1 MFDFKKIIK
10 PDKNKIIKAV
20 YTKTRVRLNLALSIS
35 TQSQHSMLSL
45 HAMSVR
51 LLFVI
56 IVFTNRP
63 SNAHFPDFC
72 SYVTVTSG
80 DDGAR
85 VSLLSL
91 HGTLCYHVTLNSST
105 GDRIDRLYAVEYLL
119 SEQVYP
125 IQSSY
130 NFSIPEIHTECAC
143 ACPNVGQYMCALI
156 ERECAADN
164 STCVVVTELGQS
176 PEGCVMVGGEAVSC
190 CRITLTRSSRDNVT
204 SAAEVIELAA
214 PNETR
219 YLFNVTVLDLN
230 KAKLLRSD
238 RVSLTL
244 ADNSELLLEDE
255 YFELAIKR
263 DSIPDELITPG
274 LYIRNQG
281 KVFKFWGDQINRVDE
296 RDLNKLGWYR
306 NSPETDW
313 RKILTDKVQIRTF
326 NCGRNNGK
334 AKIIGRYFNVEGS
347 EGLDLDAHLVPLE
360 DYHATRVET
369 VMLESDK
376 VLVRAPGSHQGPISV
391 SLRSK
396 RNTLVLNQV
405 WLSDPAKLH
414 SFTASVTRDQYGNNI
429 LDLTL
434 EGAAGEIEGYI
445 ETSEGVKERLAVI
458 TPDKSYI
465 TRVGVLT
472 VCVPG
477 IRVCLNSI
485 CRVPSCRSHQ
495 MRGFSAPNSRLIRR
509 DMSKINITYAG
520 R

>member
-1 MFDFKKIIK
+1 
-10 PDKNKIIKAV
+10 
-20 YTKTRVRLNLALSIS
+20 
-35 TQSQHSMLSL
+35 
-45 HAMSVR
+45 
-51 LLFVI
+51 
-56 IVFTNRP
+56 
-63 SNAHFPDFC
+63 
-72 SYVTVTSG
+72 
-80 DDGAR
+80 
-85 VSLLSL
+85 
-91 HGTLCYHVTLNSST
+91 
-105 GDRIDRLYAVEYLL
+105 
-119 SEQVYP
+119 
-125 IQSSY
+125 
-130 NFSIPEIHTECAC
+130 
-143 ACPNVGQYMCALI
+143 MCKVI

-176 PEGCVMVGGEAVSC
+176 PEGCVVVGGEAVSC
-190 CRITLTRSSRDNVT
+190 CRLTLTSSSRDNVT
-204 SAAEVIELAA
+204 SAAEVVELAA

-244 ADNSELLLEDE
+244 VDNSELLLEDE

-274 LYIRNQG
+274 LYIRHQG

-313 RKILTDKVQIRTF
+313 RKILIDKVQIRTF

-347 EGLDLDAHLVPLE
+347 EGLDLDKHLVPLE

-369 VMLESDK
+369 VVLESDK
-376 VLVRAPGSHQGPISV
+376 VVVRALGSHQGPVSV

-414 SFTASVTRDQYGNNI
+414 SFTASITRDQYGNNI

-445 ETSEGVKERLAVI
+445 ETSGGVKERLAVI
-458 TPDKSYI
+458 TPDESYQ

-472 VCVPG
+472 VCGSG
-477 IRVCLNSI
+477 IRVCLNFI

-509 DMSKINITYAG
+509 DMSKINMTYAG
-520 R
+520 VWYSYGDPRLWFKSEFQFGESITAIMYLIFVVVLFRLIVKTFATPTEETKSYSGQDHKTSQVATGEEDDITFKRKVRRNSLPRNELLEGRMTRRMGICLGPRMNRRRSSC